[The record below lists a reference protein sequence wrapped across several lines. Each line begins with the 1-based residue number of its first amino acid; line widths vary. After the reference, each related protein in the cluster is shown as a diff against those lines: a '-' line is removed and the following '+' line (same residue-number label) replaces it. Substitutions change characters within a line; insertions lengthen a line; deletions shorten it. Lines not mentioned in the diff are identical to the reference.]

1 MVHRTACFAGT
12 TNLSQ
17 VPPRDN
23 PAALAYTPRKVHE
36 TPKGIR
42 MTTLVFGHKSP
53 DTDSTGSPIIWAWYL
68 SEIGTP
74 AKPVLLGEPNTEA
87 AFVLKH
93 WGLEKPAIISDV
105 TADDK
110 VVIVDTNN
118 PAELPPSVNEAKIQA
133 IIDHHMLVGG
143 LKTKTPIDITIR
155 PLACTATIM
164 YDLIGNKLAKAPT
177 GIKGAMLS
185 CILSDTLEFRS
196 PTTTPHDRAVA
207 EKLASDLRVSIPEL
221 AAKMFEAKSDVSAFS
236 DAELLRMDSKEYNV
250 DGKELRVSVLET
262 TAPKIVL
269 DRKASLMAAMADV
282 AKEDGAD
289 QVLLFVVD
297 ILNEEATLLVPN
309 DLVKQLAEASFGAKV
324 SGDTV
329 VLPGIMSRKKQIIPA
344 LKL

>member
-1 MVHRTACFAGT
+1 
-12 TNLSQ
+12 
-17 VPPRDN
+17 
-23 PAALAYTPRKVHE
+23 
-36 TPKGIR
+36 

-68 SEIGTP
+68 NEIGTP
-74 AKPVLLGEPNTEA
+74 AKAVLLGEPNTEA

-93 WGLEKPAIISDV
+93 WGLDKPAIIQDV

-118 PAELPPSVNEAKIQA
+118 PAELPPSVNEAKIQG

-143 LKTKTPIDITIR
+143 IKTKTPIDITIR

-164 YDLIGNKLAKAPT
+164 HDLMGETLKKAPR

-185 CILSDTLEFRS
+185 CIISDTLEFRS
-196 PTTTPHDRAVA
+196 PTTTGHDRHVA
-207 EKLASDLRVSIPEL
+207 EMLAADLDVKIPVLASQ
-221 AAKMFEAKSDVSAFS
+221 MFEAKSDVSAFS

-262 TAPKIVL
+262 TAPKVVL
-269 DRKASLMAAMADV
+269 DRKDSLMRAMEGV

-297 ILNEEATLLVPN
+297 IIREEATLLVPN
-309 DLVKQLAEASFGAKV
+309 DLVKRLAEASFGAKV
-324 SGDTV
+324 TGDTV

>member
-1 MVHRTACFAGT
+1 MPHPA
-12 TNLSQ
+12 
-17 VPPRDN
+17 PRDN
-23 PAALAYTPRKVHE
+23 RAPFAYTAPE
-36 TPKGIR
+36 TATHRYPP

-68 SEIGTP
+68 NETGTP

-87 AFVLKH
+87 AFVLRH
-93 WGLEKPAIISDV
+93 WGLDKPEIIADV
-105 TADDK
+105 TADAP

-118 PAELPPSVNEAKIQA
+118 PAELPPSINDAKIEG

-143 LKTKTPIDITIR
+143 LKTRSPIDITIR

-164 YDLIGNKLAKAPT
+164 HDLMGADLAKAPDS
-177 GIKGAMLS
+177 IKGAMLS

-207 EKLASDLRVSIPEL
+207 EKLANELRVSIPEL
-221 AAKMFEAKSDVSAFS
+221 AARMFEAKSDVSAFS
-236 DAELLRMDSKEYNV
+236 DAELLRMDSKEYTV
-250 DGKELRVSVLET
+250 AGKELRVSVLET
-262 TAPKIVL
+262 TAPKVLL
-269 DRKASLMAAMADV
+269 DRKASLMASMVDV

-289 QVLLFVVD
+289 QVLLFIID
-297 ILNEEATLLVPN
+297 ILKEEATLLVPN
-309 DLVKQLAEASFGAKV
+309 DLVKAIAEASFGANV
-324 SGDTV
+324 TGDTV